1 MKTRI
6 LDMSKPE
13 EIEIAQVGYYLLFKP
28 ELQCIEQ
35 LKSPET
41 EHMKRPWVK
50 VVCAYDDEGIKG
62 IMMVDND
69 AVVFPVLSG
78 DPVQTL
84 KALSLAAF
92 EANGGYLEFQT
103 NNQLICDLAL
113 AMEIPE
119 IQHDGN
125 FFWWGEKESESGV
138 WGAGR

>member
-13 EIEIAQVGYYLLFKP
+13 DVEVAQVGYYLLFKP
-28 ELQCIEQ
+28 ELQCVEQ

-41 EHMKRPWVK
+41 EHMKRSWVK
-50 VVCAYDDEGIKG
+50 VVMAYDDEGIKG

-78 DPVQTL
+78 DLVETL

-92 EANGGYLEFQT
+92 DANGGYLEFQT
-103 NNQLICDLAL
+103 ENELIKQLAL

-119 IQHDGN
+119 IQHEGN
-125 FFWWGEKESESGV
+125 FFWWGEKTPAFTT

>member
-13 EIEIAQVGYYLLFKP
+13 EVEIAQVGYYLLFKP
-28 ELQCIEQ
+28 ELQCIDQ
-35 LKSPET
+35 KTSPEV

-50 VVCAYDDEGIKG
+50 VVMAYDDEGIKG

-78 DPVQTL
+78 DLVATL
-84 KALSLAAF
+84 KALSLAAY

-113 AMEIPE
+113 AMNIPE
-119 IQHDGN
+119 IQHEGN
-125 FFWWGEKESESGV
+125 FFWWGAKPVEDNV